1 MSRVNQ
7 HLLWHWDKVSVFCM
21 ECCLKPPALAPD
33 SVRFTVI
40 PQSAGKGCS
49 AFSCARCLFGSPVA
63 GASGRKEAAAGRT
76 CGTTLTAGAPSGSHA
91 QRRLPAFGVRLRV
104 CRTAGRK
111 RAECFAQL
119 VNSVKLL

>member
-49 AFSCARCLFGSPVA
+49 AFRSARCLFGSPVA
-63 GASGRKEAAAGRT
+63 GASGRKAAAAGRT
-76 CGTTLTAGAPSGSHA
+76 CGTALTAGAAFRHSRSKAGTGV
-91 QRRLPAFGVRLRV
+91 QRPAPRLPDCWQEKGGMFCA
-104 CRTAGRK
+104 AG
-111 RAECFAQL
+111 
-119 VNSVKLL
+119 